1 MLKTW
6 MSCLCLLG
14 SLLTLI
20 AQTETAEPATA
31 KNWLN
36 GDAETE
42 FATSPPLPYAPVQ
55 EADILWEKRVWRVID
70 TREKINLPF
79 RHPEHSLFDVLMDG
93 LAVGE
98 LNAYSPEDDR
108 FQVRI
113 AVEDIWDQ
121 LNTSDTVYVT
131 EPNVCWGMN
140 QQIINNQFNPERIKR
155 WWVQEVWYQDTRH
168 SQMQVQI
175 IGIAP
180 MIEIQ
185 VSAPETTANHEGP
198 IFWIN
203 YREARPWLAQNL
215 VPSSGEDHSRMSW
228 DDLFSMRRFHSYIHK
243 ESDMCKRHP
252 RDNSSSTHLLLESR
266 KQDRAIQN
274 REMDMWSY

>member
-20 AQTETAEPATA
+20 AQTETAEPAAA

-36 GDAETE
+36 DGAATE
-42 FATSPPLPYAPVQ
+42 LTTSPPLPYAPVQ

-93 LAVGE
+93 LATGE
-98 LNAYSPEDDR
+98 LKAYGPGSDG
-108 FQVRI
+108 FQVRVD
-113 AVEDIWDQ
+113 VEDIWDQ
-121 LNTSDTVYVT
+121 LNTTDTIYVE
-131 EPNVCWGMN
+131 EPNTCWGT
-140 QQIINNQFNPERIKR
+140 QTQIVNYLFDPEQILR
-155 WWVQEVWYQDTRH
+155 WQVQEIWYQDARH

-180 MIEIQ
+180 M
-185 VSAPETTANHEGP
+185 VAPQLSEAKTAFDDEGP

-215 VPSSGEDHSRMSW
+215 VPNFGEDHSRMSW
-228 DDLFSMRRFHSYIHK
+228 EDLFSMRRFHAYIYK
-243 ESDMCKRHP
+243 ESDMGNR
-252 RDNSSSTHLLLESR
+252 RLQDYLSGTDLLLESK

>member
-228 DDLFSMRRFHSYIHK
+228 DDLFSMRRFHS
-243 ESDMCKRHP
+243 
-252 RDNSSSTHLLLESR
+252 
-266 KQDRAIQN
+266 
-274 REMDMWSY
+274 